1 MILMS
6 DFQSEPEELR
16 RQELAAVERVF
27 RSGWFILGTEV
38 QQFEKAW
45 AKFCGVRFCA
55 GVGNGME
62 AIELGLRV
70 LDIGPGDEVIT
81 TPMTAFATVAAV
93 MRAGATPVLADIDP
107 ATALLDLASVDR
119 CLTPRTKAVL
129 LVHLYG
135 QVRDMEGCGNVL
147 PNRKNSSA

>member
-45 AKFCGVRFCA
+45 AKFCGARFCA

-70 LDIGPGDEVIT
+70 LDIG
-81 TPMTAFATVAAV
+81 
-93 MRAGATPVLADIDP
+93 
-107 ATALLDLASVDR
+107 
-119 CLTPRTKAVL
+119 
-129 LVHLYG
+129 
-135 QVRDMEGCGNVL
+135 
-147 PNRKNSSA
+147 NSST